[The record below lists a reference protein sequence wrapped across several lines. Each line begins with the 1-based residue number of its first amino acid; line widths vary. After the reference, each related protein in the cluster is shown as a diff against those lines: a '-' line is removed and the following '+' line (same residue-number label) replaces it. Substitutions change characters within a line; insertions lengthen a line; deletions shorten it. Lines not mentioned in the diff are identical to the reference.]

1 MKKEEQLTAV
11 EWLVNQLETGFN
23 YNILEEDGYKK
34 QRKIIFKEALELEHA
49 QHQLLK
55 MKSKS
60 KPKMKA
66 NLINT
71 WKEWGVIVFTPMVA
85 IDFEEKSFK
94 MAWLV
99 IQFELNK
106 SE

>member
-1 MKKEEQLTAV
+1 M
-11 EWLVNQLETGFN
+11 ET
-23 YNILEEDGYKK
+23 
-34 QRKIIFKEALELEHA
+34 
-49 QHQLLK
+49 
-55 MKSKS
+55 
-60 KPKMKA
+60 